1 MRNNVK
7 LLTERQLEKFNEKY
21 RFALDEDDNIVVTLL
36 NYGRVTKH
44 DSKKGFSINSDIRK
58 VTFSIEAIE
67 FWKELKK
74 ESEYSLID
82 IQQAY
87 NILTLSYEIP
97 TIDSIKCLIETGRIK
112 LLKEG

>member
-7 LLTERQLEKFNEKY
+7 LLTGRQLEKFNEKY
-21 RFALDEDDNIVVTLL
+21 RFTLDEDDNIVVTLS

-58 VTFSIEAIE
+58 ITFSIDAIE
-67 FWKELKK
+67 LWKELKE
-74 ESEYSLID
+74 ESECSLID
-82 IQQAY
+82 VQQAY

-97 TIDSIKCLIETGRIK
+97 TIDSIKRLIKSGRIK

>member
-21 RFALDEDDNIVVTLL
+21 QFALDEDDNIVATLS

-58 VTFSIEAIE
+58 ITFSTEAIE

-74 ESEYSLID
+74 ETNYSLVD
-82 IQQAY
+82 VQQAY

-97 TIDSIKCLIETGRIK
+97 TIDSIKCLIKSGRIK